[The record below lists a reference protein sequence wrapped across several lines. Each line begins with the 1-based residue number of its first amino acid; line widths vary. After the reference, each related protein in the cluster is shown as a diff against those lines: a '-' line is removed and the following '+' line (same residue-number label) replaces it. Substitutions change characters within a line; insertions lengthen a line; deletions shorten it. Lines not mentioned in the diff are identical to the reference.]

1 MARKTK
7 AKISYFRKNVPVAL
21 VADYAAT
28 LLRQIRQSM
37 GQVVSF
43 TRDDLMGLPIL
54 EFQQVGFASRYGA
67 IRLAVSYLV
76 EHGELVQMKFPDLC
90 LKDRV
95 GNYAFSETTISSQ
108 YAPTIRRLVR
118 AMPPEKPFV
127 VMQVVQRWRT
137 DPELTNDSKRK
148 AVRNGIKSLVRE
160 GVCSRQG
167 RFEYIIGDNNE

>member
-7 AKISYFRKNVPVAL
+7 AKIIYFRKNVPVML
-21 VADYAAT
+21 VADYAET
-28 LLRQIRQSM
+28 LLRQIKLHLGR
-37 GQVVSF
+37 VVSF

-67 IRLAVSYLV
+67 IRLAVSYLI

-95 GNYAFSETTISSQ
+95 GRYSFNETTISSQ
-108 YAPTIRRLVR
+108 YAPTVRRLVK
-118 AMPPEKPFV
+118 AMPAEKPFV

-148 AVRNGIKSLVRE
+148 AVRNSIKSLVRE
-160 GVCSRQG
+160 GVCNRQG
-167 RFEYIIGDNNE
+167 RFEYTVGDNNE